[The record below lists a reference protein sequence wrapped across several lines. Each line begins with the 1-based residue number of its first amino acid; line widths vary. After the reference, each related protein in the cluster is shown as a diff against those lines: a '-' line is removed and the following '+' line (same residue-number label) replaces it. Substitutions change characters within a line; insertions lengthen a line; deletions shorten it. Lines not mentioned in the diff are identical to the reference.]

1 MSTGAIAMVATE
13 KGLSLIEVLVAMV
26 VLSLGLLGLE
36 RVHIAAIQANTIA
49 SRLTQATTLAQD
61 RAEQLM
67 ALPYNDV
74 VLSDTT
80 APGTFTTYTEPN
92 PPQGYTITWTVDTDV
107 PSAGIKT
114 INIDVTWKN
123 KASLLKTFS
132 LSAHVQG
139 V

>member
-1 MSTGAIAMVATE
+1 MVATE
-13 KGLSLIEVLVAMV
+13 KGLTLMEVLVAVV

-67 ALPYNDV
+67 ALPYNDAA
-74 VLSDTT
+74 L
-80 APGTFTTYTEPN
+80 AATTYTEPN
-92 PPQGYTITWTVDTDV
+92 PPQGYTITWTVDA

-123 KASLLKTFS
+123 KASQLKTFS
-132 LSAHVQG
+132 LSVQKSSI
-139 V
+139 

>member
-1 MSTGAIAMVATE
+1 MVATE

-36 RVHIAAIQANTIA
+36 RVHIAAIQANSIA

-67 ALPYNDV
+67 ALPYNDAA
-74 VLSDTT
+74 LADTT
-80 APGTFTTYTEPN
+80 APGTFTTYTDPN
-92 PPQGYTITWTVDTDV
+92 PPQGYTITWKVDE

-123 KASLLKTFS
+123 KASQLKTFS
-132 LSAHVQG
+132 LSVQKPSI
-139 V
+139 

>member
-1 MSTGAIAMVATE
+1 MVATE

-67 ALPYNDV
+67 ALPYNDAA
-74 VLSDTT
+74 L
-80 APGTFTTYTEPN
+80 AATTYTEPN
-92 PPQGYTITWTVDTDV
+92 PPQGYTITWTVDA

-114 INIDVTWKN
+114 ININVTWKN
-123 KASLLKTFS
+123 KASQLKTFS
-132 LSAHVQG
+132 LSVQKPST
-139 V
+139 

>member
-1 MSTGAIAMVATE
+1 MVATE
-13 KGLSLIEVLVAMV
+13 KGLTLMEVLVAVV

-67 ALPYNDV
+67 ALPYNDAA
-74 VLSDTT
+74 L
-80 APGTFTTYTEPN
+80 AATTYTEPN
-92 PPQGYTITWTVDTDV
+92 PPQGYTITWTVDA

-123 KASLLKTFS
+123 KASQLKTFS
-132 LSAHVQG
+132 LSVQKPST
-139 V
+139 

>member
-1 MSTGAIAMVATE
+1 
-13 KGLSLIEVLVAMV
+13 MV

-36 RVHIAAIQANTIA
+36 RVHIAAIQANPIA

-67 ALPYNDV
+67 ALPYNDAD
-74 VLSDTT
+74 LADTT
-80 APGTFTTYTEPN
+80 APGTFTPHSEST
-92 PPQGYTITWTVDTDV
+92 QGYTITWRVDTDA

-123 KASLLKTFS
+123 RTSQLKTFS
-132 LSAHVQG
+132 LSVQKPSI
-139 V
+139 